1 MTPDNTETSKKR
13 ITVNL
18 ENIDY
23 KIIDALEG
31 VIANSKSAVI
41 YQMIKEWINQ
51 NSEHIMKTWE
61 IDLAGIRRQVIAET
75 KGLSIKKELKDLD
88 REIIEQLP
96 MLFETITSI
105 KSKEL
110 AEILEVNQKTL
121 QRIIFGYRK
130 ELLKLELNLI
140 YEDGLITKKNS
151 SKLQIQ

>member
-1 MTPDNTETSKKR
+1 MTSDNTENAKKR

-31 VIANSKSAVI
+31 VIASSKAAVI

-51 NSEHIMKTWE
+51 NSERIMKTWE
-61 IDLAGIRRQVIAET
+61 IDFAGIRRQVLAET
-75 KGLSIKKELKDLD
+75 KGLSIKEELKDLD

-96 MLFETITSI
+96 MLFETISSI
-105 KSKEL
+105 NSKEL

-121 QRIIFGYRK
+121 QRVIFGYRK
-130 ELLKLELNLI
+130 ELLKLGLNLG
-140 YEDGLITKKNS
+140 YEDGLITKKE
-151 SKLQIQ
+151 SK

>member
-96 MLFETITSI
+96 MLFETISSI

-140 YEDGLITKKNS
+140 YEDGLITKKE
-151 SKLQIQ
+151 